1 MNLTTYLEKLNNN
14 LPYCNNYVEDYF
26 KTKKARLIS
35 YSGRVLIKVVGKYFK
50 LEANK
55 SGNTIDEFK
64 RWQKIRRTK
73 YRKYFAKTR
82 PVNKVTA
89 KVEFVRGKL
98 LYEFENDLLKE
109 NVMKEVDE
117 IVRKVNYKCGI
128 QLEDIKSYN
137 VIYNQK
143 SGKWKIIDF

>member
-1 MNLTTYLEKLNNN
+1 MNLTTYLEKLNSN

-26 KTKKARLIS
+26 NTKKAKLIS
-35 YSGRVLIKVVGKYFK
+35 YSGRVLVKVVGKYFK
-50 LEANK
+50 LEAER

-82 PVNKVTA
+82 PINKVTA

-98 LYEFENDLLKE
+98 LSEFENDLLEE
-109 NVMKEVDE
+109 NVMREVDE
-117 IVRKVNYKCGI
+117 VVRKVNDKCGI
-128 QLEDIKSYN
+128 SLYDIESYN
-137 VIYNQK
+137 VIYNQE